1 MLFDPALNGEEAL
14 IFHHLTGG
22 GKAKNP
28 ALGRVF

>member
-1 MLFDPALNGEEAL
+1 MLFDPALNGEEVL
-14 IFHHLTGG
+14 IFHHLADR